1 MMIMLSIVFVA
12 AMALAWAIGG
22 EYRFGKGKRGLLLAI
37 PMTVYAIGHL
47 SFIGMAIQVVILYA
61 IYQCLF
67 YDDGIS
73 MIYDKAD
80 PRGWLIVMING
91 AMSGLTGCMFGVAAN
106 SMVIVLMGIIAGSM
120 TLMQVVELSNDKKY
134 LKFREWLAKHGPQ
147 YIPYVDDKGKFGY
160 YINFKDAW
168 WVCSAIMG
176 ASLGLQI
183 ALCLALAR

>member
-22 EYRFGKGKRGLLLAI
+22 EYRFGAGRRGLLLAI
-37 PMTVYAIGHL
+37 PMTVYSIGHL
-47 SFIGMAIQVVILYA
+47 SFIGMAIQVGILYA

-73 MIYDKAD
+73 MIYDKGD
-80 PRGWLIVMING
+80 QRGWLIVAING
-91 AMSGLTGCMFGVAAN
+91 AMIGLTGCMYGVASN
-106 SMVIVLMGIIAGSM
+106 SMAVVLMGIIAGSLG
-120 TLMQVVELSNDKKY
+120 LMQVVELSNDKKY
-134 LKFREWLAKHGPQ
+134 LIIREWLSKRGPQ

-168 WVCSAIMG
+168 WVCSGIMG
-176 ASLGLQI
+176 AILGLQI